1 MTAIHNIV
9 GGALLLATAA
19 IAPTALTIPAASSQQ
34 TEPPENTFA
43 ETLDRMAS
51 AIEERYPIEAT
62 AHKIAGALRSGI
74 KSGAINTNDN
84 EAFLETTNA
93 LMWGAA
99 QDLHLRLSTEEAIRK
114 RMSRAGGSRVPTVRR
129 VSVPQDGAPLG
140 TTNITSEMLSDT
152 TGLVTISSAIYRNPD
167 LFAAA
172 LSKVKNAQ
180 NIIIDLRTVPG
191 GTVPGVL
198 NFISHFYDQKTHV
211 YSNASRQFTEP
222 QEVWTEETSLGNIF
236 ARKDLYVLTSKRTA
250 SGAEAISFGLK
261 NTERATLVGEKTAG
275 AGNGGAFMAVRQGLM
290 LFVPMMQTINA
301 KTGEPWEGTG
311 VVPHLEAE
319 AEVALEAVLSLIANN
334 A

>member
-1 MTAIHNIV
+1 MTARHKVI
-9 GGALLLATAA
+9 GGVLLLATATLVPLAYTTPA
-19 IAPTALTIPAASSQQ
+19 ISSQQ
-34 TEPPENTFA
+34 TEPQENSFT

-62 AHKIAGALRSGI
+62 AHKIADALRSGI
-74 KSGAINTNDN
+74 RSGAIKINDG

-99 QDLHLRLSTEEAIRK
+99 QDLHLRLSTEEAIRQ
-114 RMSRAGGSRVPTVRR
+114 RMSRAGGSRVPTMRR
-129 VSVPQDGAPLG
+129 VRVPQDGSPLG
-140 TTNITSEMLSDT
+140 TTDITSEMLNDT
-152 TGLVTISSAIYRNPD
+152 TGLVAISSAIYRNPD
-167 LFAAA
+167 LFADA
-172 LSKVKNAQ
+172 LGKVKNAQ

-211 YSNASRQFTEP
+211 YSNASRQFNTP
-222 QEVWTEETSLGNIF
+222 QEVWTEETSLGNDF
-236 ARKDLYVLTSKRTA
+236 ADKDLYVLTSRRTA

-275 AGNGGAFMAVRQGLM
+275 AGNGGAFMAVGQGLM
-290 LFVPMMQTINA
+290 LFLPTMQTINA

-319 AEVALEAVLSLIANN
+319 AEGALVAALSLIANN
-334 A
+334 T